1 MIKPLTGKAAQAVE
15 QSTARFNIYEGAVRS
30 SKTVASTLAWL
41 RFVRNGPDGNLAMI
55 GKTERTLKRNVI
67 DPIVEMV
74 GTRRAR
80 YLAGAGELHLFG
92 RRIYVGGGNDAKAV
106 EKIQGL
112 TLAGIYGDEIATWP
126 EELWDMAG
134 TRLSVVDASLFGT
147 CNPAGPAHYLK
158 RGWLDQAGLWITHG
172 GDVVRGGADAL
183 DVHRFSFI
191 LDDNPHLPAA
201 FVASLKRQYT
211 GVFFKRYIQ
220 GLWVPAEGAIFD
232 CFDDKR
238 HVVTDAQMPSIVRWL
253 AVGVDYGTTN
263 PFAALLL
270 AVGADNRLYL
280 VREWRHDSRAAR
292 RQMTDVEYSA
302 ALREWLATVDLPGGL
317 TGVRPEWT
325 VVDPSAASFRVQLH
339 RDGLPSQKANN
350 DVVDSIRT
358 AASLFAKDLL
368 LINDR
373 CTGLLEEIPGYCWDA
388 RATLLGKDEPIKRN
402 DHSIDAGLR
411 YAIHTTRAAWLPMLR
426 HSGLDLAA

>member
-1 MIKPLTGKAAQAVE
+1 MIQPLTGKAAASVAQA
-15 QSTARFNIYEGAVRS
+15 TGRFNLWEGAVRS
-30 SKTVASTLAWL
+30 SKTVACTLAWM
-41 RFVRNGPDGNLAMI
+41 RFVRNGPAGNLAMI

-67 DPIVEMV
+67 DPIVDMV

-80 YLAGAGELHLFG
+80 YLAGAGEFHLFG
-92 RRIYVGGGNDAKAV
+92 RRIYTAGANDVKAV

-112 TLAGIYGDEIATWP
+112 TLAGIKGDEIATWP
-126 EELWDMAG
+126 QELWDMAG
-134 TRLSVVDASLFGT
+134 TRLSIPGAAFFGT
-147 CNPAGPAHYLK
+147 CNPGGPAHYLK
-158 RGWLDQAGLWITHG
+158 RGWLDRSRLWINHN
-172 GDVVRGGADAL
+172 GDVIHGDADSL
-183 DVHRFSFI
+183 DVRRFSFT
-191 LDDNPHLPAA
+191 LDDNPHLPPE
-201 FVASLKRQYT
+201 FVDSLKRQYT
-211 GVFFKRYIQ
+211 GVFYKRYIA

-232 CFDDKR
+232 GFDAKR
-238 HVVTDAQMPSIVRWL
+238 HVVSDAQMPTIVRWL

-302 ALREWLATVDLPGGL
+302 ALRDWLATVDLPGGL

-339 RDGLPSQKANN
+339 RDGLASQKANN

-368 LINDR
+368 RINDR
-373 CTGLLEEIPGYCWDA
+373 CAGLLDEIPGYCWDA
-388 RATLLGKDEPIKRN
+388 RATLLGRDEPIKLN

-411 YAIHTTRAAWLPMLR
+411 YAIFTTRAAWLPMLR
-426 HSGLDLAA
+426 QTGLDLAA